1 MNKMNKFRKI
11 VWFTIELLVSPFMLL
26 FRTANVIPNPNK
38 IVKPIILMLVSIV
51 VVTLIILYIYREVIF
66 Q

>member
-1 MNKMNKFRKI
+1 MKTKKVISFI
-11 VWFTIELLVSPFMLL
+11 IELLVSPFILL

-38 IVKPIILMLVSIV
+38 IVKPLIMMAISIV
-51 VVTLIILYIYREVIF
+51 IVTIVILYLYREVIF

>member
-1 MNKMNKFRKI
+1 MKTKKVISFI
-11 VWFTIELLVSPFMLL
+11 IELLVSPFILL

-38 IVKPIILMLVSIV
+38 IVKPLIMMVISIV
-51 VVTLIILYIYREVIF
+51 IVTLVILYVYREVIF